1 MKDILFKQFFNNYGF
16 MKKTMFFIMALLL
29 ACGGVSAQTVVSD
42 TVRGEATVQPQPT
55 DDHYRVVTNRFW
67 DNWFVFGEVGGHAF
81 AGDYGSVGDF
91 DGLLSPDFRV
101 GFGKWFTPG
110 IGVKFQFGMGNSKGY
125 SKEETMFVTGDQLIA
140 DDGTPYW
147 KTKIKWL
154 DFSVNAMFNLSRLFC
169 GYEGKDSKRLMNQF
183 IASVGLGA
191 LHHYDIAAQRN
202 EWSGHFELQYS
213 RFFSRK
219 KDLSL
224 DVKAH
229 ATLYQTNF
237 DAVTLKGT
245 GEDSHW
251 FDANVGLSVGLTYY
265 FKKRH
270 WDRCLQCEEPV
281 YITNT
286 VLPEPNC
293 PEYKTMVFY
302 VFFPNNYSGRDDAP
316 IVSGA
321 PVNAVDYLA
330 SGVFTQRKF
339 ADTDA
344 VESALASGR
353 SLSRLETEDVPTEK
367 ANKCEADGVARGYE
381 MSSAP
386 ISLDVDAASMN
397 AFKDKQGYYYAPIY
411 SGGKT
416 WYYRVD
422 DETATQSLMSSDNYK
437 ESTSYGLNAHSG
449 LDMVKSNMTLDDDVD
464 LYSFADVYAAVEG
477 NGGVL
482 ANSTDAATVA
492 ELKNIFENGR
502 IQFVSAEGLA
512 TSQDN
517 YSGDDAENVGL
528 ERNKTLAYNR
538 ARTVIQW
545 LKDCGVFRNI
555 GRNCFSLNA
564 LTDPIGVVNDPSTR
578 GLNAKLNR
586 CVKVRISYVIE
597 KQ

>member
-1 MKDILFKQFFNNYGF
+1 MMYGG
-16 MKKTMFFIMALLL
+16 A
-29 ACGGVSAQTVVSD
+29 SAQTVVSD
-42 TVRGEATVQPQPT
+42 TVIGETAVQPQPT

-67 DNWFVFGEVGGHAF
+67 DNWFVFGEVGYHAF
-81 AGDYGSVGDF
+81 AGDYGSVDDF
-91 DGLLSPDFRV
+91 GGLLSPDFKIGV
-101 GFGKWFTPG
+101 GKWFTPG
-110 IGVKFQFGMGNSKGY
+110 IGAKIQFGMGASKGY
-125 SKEETMFVTGDQLIA
+125 SKEETMWATGEQLTA

-147 KTKIKWL
+147 KTKNKWL

-169 GYEGKDSKRLMNQF
+169 GYEGKESDKLMNQF
-183 IASVGLGA
+183 IASVGIGA

-213 RFFSRK
+213 RFFSKK
-219 KDLSL
+219 KDISL

-229 ATLYQTNF
+229 AILYQTNF
-237 DAVTLKGT
+237 DGITNKT
-245 GEDSHW
+245 NGEDSRW

-265 FKKRH
+265 FKKRY
-270 WDRCLQCEEPV
+270 WERCLECEQPV

-316 IVSGA
+316 IVKGSS
-321 PVNAVDYLA
+321 VNAIDYLA
-330 SGVFTQRKF
+330 SGIFTQKRF

-344 VESALASGR
+344 VASALASGR
-353 SLSRLETEDVPTEK
+353 SLASFKTEDLPTVK
-367 ANKCEADGVARGYE
+367 ANKCEADGIARGYE
-381 MSSAP
+381 MSSSP
-386 ISLDVDAASMN
+386 ISLDMDAASMN
-397 AFKDKQGYYYAPIY
+397 EFKNKAGFYYAPIY
-411 SGGKT
+411 SGDKT

-422 DETATQSLMSSDNYK
+422 NETSTQKLISAENYK

-449 LDMVKSNMTLDDDVD
+449 LDVVKQNMKLDDEAD
-464 LYSFADVYAAVEG
+464 LYSFADIYAAVEG
-477 NGGVL
+477 DGGYISGF
-482 ANSTDAATVA
+482 ADTTTVA

-517 YSGDDAENVGL
+517 YVGEDAENVGL
-528 ERNKTLAYNR
+528 ERNKALAYNR

-545 LKDCGVFRNI
+545 LKDSGVFKNI
-555 GRNCFSLNA
+555 GRNSFSLNA
-564 LTDPIGVVNDPSTR
+564 LTDPISTVNDKSTR

-586 CVKVRISYVIE
+586 CVKVRINYVIE

>member
-1 MKDILFKQFFNNYGF
+1 MFLIL
-16 MKKTMFFIMALLL
+16 ALLL
-29 ACGGVSAQTVVSD
+29 VCGGAGAQTVVSD
-42 TVRGEATVQPQPT
+42 TVRGEAAVQPQPT

-67 DNWFVFGEVGGHAF
+67 DNWFVFGEIGAHAF

-91 DGLLSPDFRV
+91 GGLISPDFKV
-101 GFGKWFTPG
+101 GVGKWFTPG
-110 IGVKFQFGMGNSKGY
+110 IGVKFQYGMGTSKGY
-125 SKEETMFVTGDQLIA
+125 SKEKTMFTKGDQLIA

-147 KTKIKWL
+147 KTKMKWL

-169 GYEGKDSKRLMNQF
+169 GYEGKESDRLMNQF

-191 LHHYDIAAQRN
+191 LHHYGIDAQRN

-213 RFFSRK
+213 RFFSKRK
-219 KDLSL
+219 DISL

-229 ATLYQTNF
+229 AILYQTNF

-245 GEDSHW
+245 GEDSRW

-270 WDRCLQCEEPV
+270 WDRCLQCVEPV
-281 YITNT
+281 YINNT
-286 VLPEPNC
+286 ILPEPNC

-316 IVSGA
+316 IVKDA
-321 PVNAVDYLA
+321 EVNAIDYLA
-330 SGVFTQRKF
+330 SGVFTQKRF
-339 ADTDA
+339 ADTGA
-344 VESALASGR
+344 VASALAAGR
-353 SLSRLETEDVPTEK
+353 PLASLKTEDIPTGEAVPE
-367 ANKCEADGVARGYE
+367 GVARGYE
-381 MSSAP
+381 MSSEP
-386 ISLDVDAASMN
+386 ISLGMDAASMN
-397 AFKDKQGYYYAPIY
+397 AFKDKAGYYYAPIY

-422 DETATQSLMSSDNYK
+422 SETSTQKLMSADNYK
-437 ESTSYGLNAHSG
+437 ESQSYGLNAHTG
-449 LDMVKSNMTLDDDVD
+449 LDLVKQNMTVDDDAD
-464 LYSFADVYAAVEG
+464 LYSFADIYAAVEG
-477 NGGVL
+477 DGASVSGFADN
-482 ANSTDAATVA
+482 AAVA

-517 YSGDDAENVGL
+517 YVGDDAENVGL

-545 LKDCGVFRNI
+545 LRDSGAFKSI
-555 GRNCFSLNA
+555 GRNSFSLNA
-564 LTDPIGVVNDPSTR
+564 LTDPIGIVNDKSTR

-586 CVKVRISYVIE
+586 CVKVRINYVIE

>member
-1 MKDILFKQFFNNYGF
+1 M
-16 MKKTMFFIMALLL
+16 
-29 ACGGVSAQTVVSD
+29 
-42 TVRGEATVQPQPT
+42 
-55 DDHYRVVTNRFW
+55 
-67 DNWFVFGEVGGHAF
+67 
-81 AGDYGSVGDF
+81 GDF
-91 DGLLSPDFRV
+91 GGLISPDFKV
-101 GFGKWFTPG
+101 GVGKWFTPG

-125 SKEETMFVTGDQLIA
+125 SKEETMFVTGDQLTA

-147 KTKIKWL
+147 KTKMKWL

-169 GYEGKDSKRLMNQF
+169 GYEGKESDKLKNQF

-191 LHHYDIAAQRN
+191 LHHYGIEAQRN

-213 RFFSRK
+213 RFFSKK
-219 KDLSL
+219 KDISL

-229 ATLYQTNF
+229 AILYQTNF

-245 GEDSHW
+245 GEDSRW

-286 VLPEPNC
+286 YLPEPNC

-321 PVNAVDYLA
+321 KVDAIDYLA
-330 SGVFTQRKF
+330 SGVFTQKRF
-339 ADTDA
+339 TDSDA
-344 VESALASGR
+344 VASALASGR
-353 SLSRLETEDVPTEK
+353 SLARLKTEDVPTEK
-367 ANKCEADGVARGYE
+367 ANQCEAGGVARGYE
-381 MSSAP
+381 MASSP
-386 ISLDVDAASMN
+386 VSLSMDAASMN
-397 AFKDKQGYYYAPIY
+397 AFKDKEGYYYAPIY
-411 SGGKT
+411 SGDKT

-422 DETATQSLMSSDNYK
+422 SETSTQKLLSADNYK

-449 LDMVKSNMTLDDDVD
+449 LDLVRQNMTLDDDAD
-464 LYSFADVYAAVEG
+464 LYSFADIYAAVEG
-477 NGGVL
+477 NGGYI
-482 ANSTDAATVA
+482 AGYADDSTVA

-517 YSGDDAENVGL
+517 YVGEDAENVGL

-545 LKDCGVFRNI
+545 LKDSGVFRNI
-555 GRNCFSLNA
+555 GRNSFSLNA
-564 LTDPIGVVNDPSTR
+564 LTDPISIVNDKSVR

-586 CVKVRISYVIE
+586 CVKVRINYVIE
-597 KQ
+597 K

>member
-1 MKDILFKQFFNNYGF
+1 
-16 MKKTMFFIMALLL
+16 MKKAMFFILALLMMY
-29 ACGGVSAQTVVSD
+29 GGASAQTVVSD
-42 TVRGEATVQPQPT
+42 TVIGETAVQPQPT

-67 DNWFVFGEVGGHAF
+67 DNWFVFGEVGYHAF
-81 AGDYGSVGDF
+81 AGDYGSVDDF
-91 DGLLSPDFRV
+91 GGLLSPDFKIGV
-101 GFGKWFTPG
+101 GKWFTPG
-110 IGVKFQFGMGNSKGY
+110 IGAKFQFGMGASKGY
-125 SKEETMFVTGDQLIA
+125 SKEETMWATGEQLTA

-147 KTKIKWL
+147 KTKNKWL

-169 GYEGKDSKRLMNQF
+169 GYEGKESDKLMNQF
-183 IASVGLGA
+183 IASVGIGA

-213 RFFSRK
+213 RFFSKK
-219 KDLSL
+219 KDISL

-229 ATLYQTNF
+229 AILYQTNF
-237 DAVTLKGT
+237 DGITNKT
-245 GEDSHW
+245 NGEDSRW

-286 VLPEPNC
+286 ILPEPNC

-316 IVSGA
+316 IVKGSS
-321 PVNAVDYLA
+321 VNAIDYLA
-330 SGVFTQRKF
+330 SGIFTQKRF

-344 VESALASGR
+344 VASALASGR
-353 SLSRLETEDVPTEK
+353 SLASFKTEDLPTVK
-367 ANKCEADGVARGYE
+367 ANKCEADGIARGYE
-381 MSSAP
+381 MSSSP
-386 ISLDVDAASMN
+386 ISLDMDAASMN
-397 AFKDKQGYYYAPIY
+397 EFKNKAGFYYAPIY
-411 SGGKT
+411 SGDKT

-422 DETATQSLMSSDNYK
+422 NETSTQKLISAENYK

-449 LDMVKSNMTLDDDVD
+449 LDVVKQNMKLDDEAD
-464 LYSFADVYAAVEG
+464 LYSFADIYAAVEG
-477 NGGVL
+477 DGGYISGF
-482 ANSTDAATVA
+482 ADTTTVA

-502 IQFVSAEGLA
+502 IQFISAEGLA

-517 YSGDDAENVGL
+517 YVGEDAENVGL
-528 ERNKTLAYNR
+528 ERNKALAYNR

-545 LKDCGVFRNI
+545 LKDSGVFKNI
-555 GRNCFSLNA
+555 GRNSFSLNA
-564 LTDPIGVVNDPSTR
+564 LTDPISTVNDKSTR

-586 CVKVRISYVIE
+586 CVKVRINYVIE

>member
-1 MKDILFKQFFNNYGF
+1 M
-16 MKKTMFFIMALLL
+16 
-29 ACGGVSAQTVVSD
+29 
-42 TVRGEATVQPQPT
+42 
-55 DDHYRVVTNRFW
+55 
-67 DNWFVFGEVGGHAF
+67 
-81 AGDYGSVGDF
+81 
-91 DGLLSPDFRV
+91 
-101 GFGKWFTPG
+101 
-110 IGVKFQFGMGNSKGY
+110 
-125 SKEETMFVTGDQLIA
+125 
-140 DDGTPYW
+140 
-147 KTKIKWL
+147 
-154 DFSVNAMFNLSRLFC
+154 
-169 GYEGKDSKRLMNQF
+169 
-183 IASVGLGA
+183 
-191 LHHYDIAAQRN
+191 
-202 EWSGHFELQYS
+202 
-213 RFFSRK
+213 
-219 KDLSL
+219 
-224 DVKAH
+224 
-229 ATLYQTNF
+229 
-237 DAVTLKGT
+237 
-245 GEDSHW
+245 
-251 FDANVGLSVGLTYY
+251 
-265 FKKRH
+265 
-270 WDRCLQCEEPV
+270 
-281 YITNT
+281 
-286 VLPEPNC
+286 
-293 PEYKTMVFY
+293 
-302 VFFPNNYSGRDDAP
+302 
-316 IVSGA
+316 
-321 PVNAVDYLA
+321 
-330 SGVFTQRKF
+330 FTQRKF

-344 VESALASGR
+344 VASALASGR

>member
-1 MKDILFKQFFNNYGF
+1 MFLIL
-16 MKKTMFFIMALLL
+16 ALLL
-29 ACGGVSAQTVVSD
+29 VCGGAGAQTVVSD
-42 TVRGEATVQPQPT
+42 TVRGEAAVQPQPT

-67 DNWFVFGEVGGHAF
+67 DNWFVFGEIGAHAF

-91 DGLLSPDFRV
+91 GGLISPDFKV
-101 GFGKWFTPG
+101 GVGKWFTPG
-110 IGVKFQFGMGNSKGY
+110 IGVKFQYGMGTSKGY
-125 SKEETMFVTGDQLIA
+125 SKEKTMFAKGDQLIA

-147 KTKIKWL
+147 KTKMKWL

-169 GYEGKDSKRLMNQF
+169 GYEGKESDRLMNQF

-191 LHHYDIAAQRN
+191 LHHYGIDAQRN

-213 RFFSRK
+213 RFFSKRK
-219 KDLSL
+219 DISL

-229 ATLYQTNF
+229 AILYQTNF

-245 GEDSHW
+245 GEDSRW

-270 WDRCLQCEEPV
+270 WDRCLQCVEPV
-281 YITNT
+281 YINNT
-286 VLPEPNC
+286 ILPEPNC

-316 IVSGA
+316 IVKDA
-321 PVNAVDYLA
+321 EVDAIDYLA
-330 SGVFTQRKF
+330 SGVFTQKRF
-339 ADTDA
+339 ADTGA
-344 VESALASGR
+344 VASALAAGR
-353 SLSRLETEDVPTEK
+353 PLASLKTEDIPTGEAVPE
-367 ANKCEADGVARGYE
+367 GVARGYE
-381 MSSAP
+381 MSSEP
-386 ISLDVDAASMN
+386 ISLGMDAACMN
-397 AFKDKQGYYYAPIY
+397 AFKDKAGYYYAPVY

-422 DETATQSLMSSDNYK
+422 SETSTQKLMSADNYK
-437 ESTSYGLNAHSG
+437 ESQSYGLNAHTG
-449 LDMVKSNMTLDDDVD
+449 LDLVKQNMTVDDDAD
-464 LYSFADVYAAVEG
+464 LYSFADIYAAVEG
-477 NGGVL
+477 DGASVSGFADN
-482 ANSTDAATVA
+482 ATVA

-517 YSGDDAENVGL
+517 YVGDDAENVGL

-545 LKDCGVFRNI
+545 LRDSGAFKSI
-555 GRNCFSLNA
+555 GRNSFSLNA
-564 LTDPIGVVNDPSTR
+564 LTDPIGIVNDKSTR

-586 CVKVRISYVIE
+586 CVKVRINYVIE

>member
-1 MKDILFKQFFNNYGF
+1 
-16 MKKTMFFIMALLL
+16 MKKTMFFILTLLL
-29 ACGGVSAQTVVSD
+29 MYGGASAQTVVSD
-42 TVRGEATVQPQPT
+42 TVRGESVVQPQPT
-55 DDHYRVVTNRFW
+55 DDHYRIVTNRFW
-67 DNWFVFGEVGGHAF
+67 DNWFVFGEVGAHAF
-81 AGDYGSVGDF
+81 AGDYGSVGKF
-91 DGLLSPDFRV
+91 GGLISPDFKI

-110 IGVKFQFGMGNSKGY
+110 IGAKIQFGMGASKGY
-125 SKEETMFVTGDQLIA
+125 SKEETMWATGEQLTA

-147 KTKIKWL
+147 KTKNKWL

-169 GYEGKDSKRLMNQF
+169 GYEGKESDKLMNQF
-183 IASVGLGA
+183 IASVGIGA

-213 RFFSRK
+213 RFFSKK
-219 KDLSL
+219 KDISL

-229 ATLYQTNF
+229 AILYQTNF
-237 DAVTLKGT
+237 DGITNKAN
-245 GEDSHW
+245 GEDSRW

-270 WDRCLQCEEPV
+270 WDRCVQCEEPV

-316 IVSGA
+316 IVKGSS
-321 PVNAVDYLA
+321 VNAIDYLA
-330 SGVFTQRKF
+330 SGVFTQKRF

-344 VESALASGR
+344 VASALASGR
-353 SLSRLETEDVPTEK
+353 SLASYKTEDLPTVK
-367 ANKCEADGVARGYE
+367 ANKCENDGVARGYE
-381 MSSAP
+381 LSSSP
-386 ISLDVDAASMN
+386 ISLDMDAASMN
-397 AFKDKQGYYYAPIY
+397 EFKNKAGFYYAPIY
-411 SGGKT
+411 SGDKT

-422 DETATQSLMSSDNYK
+422 NETSTQSLISADNYK

-449 LDMVKSNMTLDDDVD
+449 LDVVKQNMKLDDEDD
-464 LYSFADVYAAVEG
+464 LYSFADIYAAVEG
-477 NGGVL
+477 DGGYISGF
-482 ANSTDAATVA
+482 ADTTTVA

-517 YSGDDAENVGL
+517 YVGEDAENVGL
-528 ERNKTLAYNR
+528 ERNKALAYNR

-545 LKDCGVFRNI
+545 LKDSGVFKNI
-555 GRNCFSLNA
+555 GRNSFSLNA
-564 LTDPIGVVNDPSTR
+564 LTDPISTVNDKSTR

-586 CVKVRISYVIE
+586 CVKVRINYVIE

>member
-1 MKDILFKQFFNNYGF
+1 
-16 MKKTMFFIMALLL
+16 MKKSMFLILALLL
-29 ACGGVSAQTVVSD
+29 VCGGAGAQTVVSD
-42 TVRGEATVQPQPT
+42 TVRGEAAVQPQPT

-67 DNWFVFGEVGGHAF
+67 DNWFVFGEIGAHAF

-91 DGLLSPDFRV
+91 GGLISPDFKV
-101 GFGKWFTPG
+101 GVGKWFTPG
-110 IGVKFQFGMGNSKGY
+110 IGVKFQYGMGTSKGY
-125 SKEETMFVTGDQLIA
+125 SKEKTMFTKGDQLIA

-147 KTKIKWL
+147 KTKMKWL

-169 GYEGKDSKRLMNQF
+169 GYEGKESDRLMNQF

-191 LHHYDIAAQRN
+191 LHHYGIDAQRN

-213 RFFSRK
+213 RFFSKRK
-219 KDLSL
+219 DISL

-229 ATLYQTNF
+229 AILYQTNF

-245 GEDSHW
+245 GEDSRW

-270 WDRCLQCEEPV
+270 WDRCLQCVEPV
-281 YITNT
+281 YINNT
-286 VLPEPNC
+286 ILPEPNC

-316 IVSGA
+316 IVKDA
-321 PVNAVDYLA
+321 EVNAIDYLA
-330 SGVFTQRKF
+330 SGVFTQKRF
-339 ADTDA
+339 ADTGA
-344 VESALASGR
+344 VASALAAGR
-353 SLSRLETEDVPTEK
+353 PLASLKTEDIPTGEAVPE
-367 ANKCEADGVARGYE
+367 GVARGYE
-381 MSSAP
+381 MSSEP
-386 ISLDVDAASMN
+386 ISLGMDAASMN
-397 AFKDKQGYYYAPIY
+397 AFKDKAGYYYAPIY

-422 DETATQSLMSSDNYK
+422 SETSTQKLMSADNYK
-437 ESTSYGLNAHSG
+437 ESQSYGLNAHTG
-449 LDMVKSNMTLDDDVD
+449 LDLVKQNMTVDDDAD
-464 LYSFADVYAAVEG
+464 LYSFADIYAAVEG
-477 NGGVL
+477 DGASVSGFADN
-482 ANSTDAATVA
+482 ATVA

-517 YSGDDAENVGL
+517 YVGDDAENVGL

-545 LKDCGVFRNI
+545 LRDSGAFKSI
-555 GRNCFSLNA
+555 GRNSFSLNA
-564 LTDPIGVVNDPSTR
+564 LTDPIGIVNDKSTR

-586 CVKVRISYVIE
+586 CVKVRINYVIE

>member
-1 MKDILFKQFFNNYGF
+1 MFLIL
-16 MKKTMFFIMALLL
+16 ALLL
-29 ACGGVSAQTVVSD
+29 VCGGAGAQTVVSD
-42 TVRGEATVQPQPT
+42 TVRGEAAVQPQPT

-67 DNWFVFGEVGGHAF
+67 DNWFVFGEIGAHAF

-91 DGLLSPDFRV
+91 GGLISPDFKV
-101 GFGKWFTPG
+101 GVGKWFTPG
-110 IGVKFQFGMGNSKGY
+110 IGVKFQYGMGTSKGY
-125 SKEETMFVTGDQLIA
+125 SKEKTMFTKGDQLIA

-147 KTKIKWL
+147 KTKMKWL

-169 GYEGKDSKRLMNQF
+169 GYEGKESDRLMNQF

-191 LHHYDIAAQRN
+191 LHHYGIDAQRN

-213 RFFSRK
+213 RFFSKRK
-219 KDLSL
+219 DISL

-229 ATLYQTNF
+229 AILYQTNF

-245 GEDSHW
+245 GEDSRW

-270 WDRCLQCEEPV
+270 WDRCLQCVEPV
-281 YITNT
+281 YINNT
-286 VLPEPNC
+286 ILPEPNC

-316 IVSGA
+316 IVKDA
-321 PVNAVDYLA
+321 EVNAIDYLA
-330 SGVFTQRKF
+330 SGVFTQKRF
-339 ADTDA
+339 ADTGA
-344 VESALASGR
+344 VASALAAGR
-353 SLSRLETEDVPTEK
+353 PLASLKTEDIPTGEAVPE
-367 ANKCEADGVARGYE
+367 GVARGYE
-381 MSSAP
+381 MSSEP
-386 ISLDVDAASMN
+386 ISLGMDAASMN
-397 AFKDKQGYYYAPIY
+397 AFKDKAGYYYAPIY

-422 DETATQSLMSSDNYK
+422 SETSTQKLMSADNYK
-437 ESTSYGLNAHSG
+437 ESQSYGLNAHTG
-449 LDMVKSNMTLDDDVD
+449 LDLVKQNMTVDDDAD
-464 LYSFADVYAAVEG
+464 LYSFADIYAAVEADG
-477 NGGVL
+477 ASVSSYADN
-482 ANSTDAATVA
+482 ATVA

-517 YSGDDAENVGL
+517 YVGDDAENVGL

-545 LKDCGVFRNI
+545 LRDSGAFKSI
-555 GRNCFSLNA
+555 GRNSFSLNA
-564 LTDPIGVVNDPSTR
+564 LTDPIGIVNDKSTR

-586 CVKVRISYVIE
+586 CVKVRINYVIE